1 MPPPDLPTLLPADP
15 GANYLAH
22 KEEIDEALRRV
33 LEGGWYVLGPEVA
46 AFEGEYA
53 HYLGARHAL
62 GVASGRRFLE
72 GRWYKVLVLVCAV
85 ILFVLAG
92 VFLALAVEKTR
103 AVLGTAS

>member
-1 MPPPDLPTLLPADP
+1 MTQPALLLAGAVRLGWVGVAVFFAGHIAADL
-15 GANYLAH
+15 
-22 KEEIDEALRRV
+22 
-33 LEGGWYVLGPEVA
+33 GWYSLV
-46 AFEGEYA
+46 
-53 HYLGARHAL
+53 AL